1 MILQSFVSL
10 FSLVAI
16 NQNAPSNLRRASGRR
31 LWSPMSAWGE
41 GGGGGEGPYG
51 TEAGFPVC
59 MRVRMCEYV

>member
-1 MILQSFVSL
+1 
-10 FSLVAI
+10 
-16 NQNAPSNLRRASGRR
+16 LRRASGRR